1 VAGAGSIVRLRS
13 DVERKRLFGLAPR
26 ESSHS
31 AQDGGIYTIEAT
43 TRTYARLRA
52 LARDLLAA
60 GWPVIV
66 DAAFLK
72 RAEREDFRAMAAEL
86 GAVFGILATAAPP
99 EELRR
104 RLGAR
109 SGDASEATVAVL
121 QKQLTWFEPP
131 GADERSCL
139 LAT

>member
-1 VAGAGSIVRLRS
+1 
-13 DVERKRLFGLAPR
+13 VERKRLFGLAPLAR
-26 ESSHS
+26 SDSP
-31 AQDGGIYTIEAT
+31 QDAGIYTAEAN
-43 TRTYARLRA
+43 TRTYARLRE

-66 DAAFLK
+66 DAAFLR
-72 RAEREDFRAMAAEL
+72 RAERADFRALATEL
-86 GAVFGILATAAPP
+86 GVDFGILATTAPA

-121 QKQLTWFEPP
+121 EQQLNWFEPLD
-131 GADERSCL
+131 ADERACATSC
-139 LAT
+139 